1 MAWVVDQKY
10 LEDENNNII
19 SPVAS
24 TNSVY
29 IRGYQLK

>member
-10 LEDENNNII
+10 LEDENNDII
-19 SPVAS
+19 SLVTS

-29 IRGYQLK
+29 IGGVPA

>member
-10 LEDENNNII
+10 LEDENNDII
-19 SPVAS
+19 SLVTS

-29 IRGYQLK
+29 IEGVPA